1 MDVKVTAGSVVNPT
15 EDEAKVERALRNIFP
30 SQPIQKITAQGGM
43 PVLRIS
49 GIGLDSLSTL
59 RSLIRQERIR
69 SAARSIL
76 FNRSWEQRIRIYL
89 NKQAA
94 YMGRVSFCE
103 PEGESP
109 HGPISIE
116 IETPNPQSVIDFL
129 ASNPA
134 QGASRESMER
144 RKR

>member
-1 MDVKVTAGSVVNPT
+1 MEFKVTAESIVNPT

-30 SQPIQKITAQGGM
+30 SEPIEKTTQRNVSI
-43 PVLRIS
+43 LRIH
-49 GIGLDSLSTL
+49 GVDLDSLSTL
-59 RSLIRQERIR
+59 RNLIRQERIR

-76 FNRSWEQRIRIYL
+76 LGGSRGPGIRFYL
-89 NKQAA
+89 NKQVA
-94 YMGRVSFCE
+94 YVGHVSFCG

-109 HGPISIE
+109 NGPISIE
-116 IETPNPQSVIDFL
+116 IEATDPQLVIDFL

-134 QGASRESMER
+134 QGFSREFMGR